1 MNASETKRKQLISI
15 FIDIKDVNIVKL
27 RYLFR
32 KIYFRVIFFEKW
44 DITVSVGVYRGQ
56 MVSTYPKK
64 NACF

>member
-1 MNASETKRKQLISI
+1 MNASETKGKQLISI

-27 RYLFR
+27 RYPFR